1 MKYRKKPVVIEAV
14 NTSEMIIAY
23 RNKEFKNVPDW
34 VRKAVDEGTITLTA
48 LVASV
53 KTLEGEMLAWHTDML
68 IQGINGEIYPCKI
81 DIFEATY
88 EPFRR
93 PPHRRA
99 RSRFKWHREGAGSE
113 R

>member
-1 MKYRKKPVVIEAV
+1 
-14 NTSEMIIAY
+14 MIIAY

-93 PPHRRA
+93 LPTGEPDLDLNGIE
-99 RSRFKWHREGAGSE
+99 KVPEVKDK
-113 R
+113 